1 MCTHDRESNNNEIVC
16 THYRE
21 SNNNEL
27 VCTHDRESNNSGLVY
42 TLDVQ
47 PKKAIKASQRA
58 QMKEKVI
65 MTILAHTDEGDSN
78 SSELAHT

>member
-1 MCTHDRESNNNEIVC
+1 MCTRD
-16 THYRE
+16 RE

-27 VCTHDRESNNSGLVY
+27 VCTHDRESNNNELVY

-47 PKKAIKASQRA
+47 PKKAIKPSQRA

-65 MTILAHTDEGDSN
+65 MTILAHTDERDSN
-78 SSELAHT
+78 SSELAHTRRKVAN